1 MWLWIISTYL
11 IHQICFYYLQL
22 CTASTSLQEQDESG
36 SASHI
41 PDRTVSFIS
50 ITQSWWLLRMSELSV
65 SHSRLNQH
73 SWGRKEPS
81 LDLWSEQLG
90 LRNHREDTNV
100 NFQFFFSVKSWLSE
114 HGESPNRKL
123 DLLIFQRYIKLS
135 DPIVLLSCCVF

>member
-1 MWLWIISTYL
+1 MWLWIISTHL
-11 IHQICFYYLQL
+11 IHQTCFYYLQL
-22 CTASTSLQEQDESG
+22 CTASTSLQEQDGSG

-73 SWGRKEPS
+73 SWGQKGAIFRLVKWAIWTEK
-81 LDLWSEQLG
+81 SEKIQIWISI
-90 LRNHREDTNV
+90 
-100 NFQFFFSVKSWLSE
+100 FFSVKSRLSE